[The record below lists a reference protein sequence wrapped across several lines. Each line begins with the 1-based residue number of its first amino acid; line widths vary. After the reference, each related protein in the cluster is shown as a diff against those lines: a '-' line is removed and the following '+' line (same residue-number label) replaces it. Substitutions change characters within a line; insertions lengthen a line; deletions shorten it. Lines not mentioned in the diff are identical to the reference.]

1 MNVPCDIILDL
12 IPLVKDNVASEG
24 SINLVSEHLE
34 SCENCKLEF
43 ENYSLPI
50 QKEVDDK
57 RVLFSIKK
65 KLFLITSALLFLGAF
80 IGMVLNKGTSPNFIP
95 IIIIVLSIVMVG
107 IMIFKFN
114 SKGDESMR
122 RFFAG
127 KAIGT
132 IIVFAILGIYLLLKY
147 VLHSFK

>member
-65 KLFLITSALLFLGAF
+65 KLFLITSALLFLGTF
-80 IGMVLNKGTSPNFIP
+80 IGMVLNKSTSPNFMP
-95 IIIIVLSIVMVG
+95 IIIIVLSIVIVG
-107 IMIFKFN
+107 ILIFKFN
-114 SKGDESMR
+114 SKGDESVR

-132 IIVFAILGIYLLLKY
+132 IIVFAILGIYLFLKY
-147 VLHSFK
+147 VLHLF